1 MKIVIRVFT
10 IIAMVCLPIAFLIFD
25 IVWGFVGLKAIQD
38 GIANGSITLAGAS
51 AQDIYTWIL
60 ALAIVYTVII
70 CAPGEVIGALSLKKI
85 NTATSKGQLIA
96 LGILQILFCSPVGGI
111 LMLAMPSSQFEQK

>member
-1 MKIVIRVFT
+1 MKIIIRVFT